1 MKMLKK
7 MLALLAVV
15 TLLLGCSVA
24 QAENDVLT
32 PFMLKAAEMTADEW
46 YATEETRAHLAACM
60 VVDLLFNDADTYQTN
75 AAYAVDSGAIYVGRM
90 GPVVVV
96 FLGGK
101 SQTIMGMF
109 VTTDK
114 RLEAVTL
121 DVGALLTPLLVDGI
135 EALESHYEV
144 SNTRVHDYITQI
156 CDALNG
162 D

>member
-1 MKMLKK
+1 MFKK

-15 TLLLGCSVA
+15 TLLLGCTA
-24 QAENDVLT
+24 AHAENDVLT
-32 PFMLKAAEMTADEW
+32 PILLKGAKMTADEW
-46 YATEETRAHLAACM
+46 YATEETRALLAACM
-60 VVDLLFNDADTYQTN
+60 VVDLALNDADTYQTN
-75 AAYAVDSGAIYVGRM
+75 AAYAVDSGSIYVGRM

-96 FLGGK
+96 FLGGE

-109 VTTDK
+109 VPSDE

-144 SNTRVHDYITQI
+144 SNTKVYDYIEQVN
-156 CDALNG
+156 DALTG